1 MRDRVNAPTC
11 PNCGRIARTKDTRYG
26 ERHDCCGMH
35 SWRGKELVTPETHVA
50 RQVAHAVF
58 DPLWQEGQFKRKDA
72 YFELALELDIPL
84 RDCHMSLLKLDAL
97 RRVPELAAKIRAR
110 GPRSRYQAIEMVATE
125 QRARGALAA
134 DQNLCACFNRI
145 SKRDTALGVTTCVM
159 CQRKAAERVAAL
171 LPRVKI
177 ECREEPGGEH

>member
-1 MRDRVNAPTC
+1 MSDTIVAPTC
-11 PNCGRIARTKDTRYG
+11 PNCGRIAQTRETQYG
-26 ERHDCCGMH
+26 LRHSCCGMH

-58 DPLWQEGQFKRKDA
+58 DPLWQEGQFKRKEA

-84 RDCHMSLLKLDAL
+84 KDCHMSLLKIDAL

-110 GPRSRYQAIEMVATE
+110 GPRPKRVEFIEAVR
-125 QRARGALAA
+125 RAHGALPKN
-134 DQNLCACFNRI
+134 QNLCRCLGRI
-145 SKRDTALGVTTCVM
+145 SIKATARGETVCVV
-159 CQRKAAERVAAL
+159 CQRKEAKVKASD

-177 ECREEPGGEH
+177 ECSEQPRCED